1 MRQKPLPNH
10 CLKIMSQ
17 FTFLRENEGEKPDLS
32 FMRFGVVVTEWNAH
46 IVGAML
52 QQVCATLAE
61 YGVPENNI
69 TVRRVPGSFELVYG
83 CAQLAQRGYVDAVIA
98 LGCVIKGDTPHFDY
112 ICLGTTEGLV
122 RLNATGKVP
131 VINGVLTVNNEQQA
145 LDRAGEKMNK
155 GREFAMTAVKMV
167 QFIQSF
173 E

>member
-1 MRQKPLPNH
+1 MR
-10 CLKIMSQ
+10 S
-17 FTFLRENEGEKPDLS
+17 
-32 FMRFGVVVTEWNAH
+32 
-46 IVGAML
+46 
-52 QQVCATLAE
+52 TLAE

-131 VINGVLTVNNEQQA
+131 VINGVLTVNDEQQA

-167 QFIQSF
+167 QFVQSF

>member
-1 MRQKPLPNH
+1 
-10 CLKIMSQ
+10 MSQ
-17 FTFLRENEGEKPDLS
+17 YTFLREAEGEKPDLS
-32 FMRFGVVVTEWNAH
+32 FMRFGVVTTEWNAH
-46 IVGAML
+46 IVDAML
-52 QQVCATLAE
+52 AQVRSTLAE

-131 VINGVLTVNNEQQA
+131 VINGVLTVNDEQQA

-167 QFIQSF
+167 QFMQSF

>member
-1 MRQKPLPNH
+1 MRERNASTSRHKSNRRKNFSVPAP
-10 CLKIMSQ
+10 
-17 FTFLRENEGEKPDLS
+17 EG
-32 FMRFGVVVTEWNAH
+32 G
-46 IVGAML
+46 
-52 QQVCATLAE
+52 
-61 YGVPENNI
+61 
-69 TVRRVPGSFELVYG
+69 
-83 CAQLAQRGYVDAVIA
+83 QRWIR
-98 LGCVIKGDTPHFDY
+98 
-112 ICLGTTEGLV
+112 TTEGLV